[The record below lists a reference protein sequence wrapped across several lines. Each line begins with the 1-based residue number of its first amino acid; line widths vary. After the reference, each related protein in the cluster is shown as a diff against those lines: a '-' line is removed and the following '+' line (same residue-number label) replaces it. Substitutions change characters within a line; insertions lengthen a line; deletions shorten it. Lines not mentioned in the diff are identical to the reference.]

1 MARGPFD
8 PAFDE
13 LPAEIPVFPLAG
25 VLLLPGGRLPLN
37 IFEPRY
43 LAMTRDAI
51 KGDRIIGMIQ
61 PAELERPGHAPALQH
76 VGCAGRITAFSETDD
91 GRYLITLAG
100 IARFRVADELP
111 GQSGY
116 RRIRADFAPF
126 AQDMAENPSLELDR
140 ARLLR
145 ALKGF
150 FHQQGIKADWEQ
162 IERTTDSALI
172 TSLAM
177 VCPFEP
183 QEKQALLEAGTAT
196 ERGRVLTAL
205 IEMALLGGTGGGSS
219 GEAARH

>member
-8 PAFDE
+8 PAFEE

-61 PAELERPGHAPALQH
+61 PAEQERPGHPPALQR

-91 GRYLITLAG
+91 GRYLITLG
-100 IARFRVADELP
+100 GVARFRIAAELP
-111 GQSGY
+111 GVAGY
-116 RRIRADFAPF
+116 RWVRADFATF
-126 AQDMAENPSLELDR
+126 AEDMAENPSLELDR
-140 ARLLR
+140 ARLMR

-162 IERTTDSALI
+162 IERTSDAALI

-183 QEKQALLEAGTAT
+183 QEKQALLEAGNAT

-205 IEMALLGGTGGGSS
+205 IEMALLGGTGSGSS

>member
-1 MARGPFD
+1 MTRGPFD
-8 PAFDE
+8 PAFE
-13 LPAEIPVFPLAG
+13 ALPAEIPVFPLAG
-25 VLLLPGGRLPLN
+25 VLLLPGGKLPLN

-51 KGDRIIGMIQ
+51 KGERIIGMIQ
-61 PAELERPGHAPALQH
+61 PTELERPGHVPPLQQ
-76 VGCAGRITAFSETDD
+76 VGCAGRITAFSETED
-91 GRYLITLAG
+91 GRYLITLG
-100 IARFRVADELP
+100 GLARFRIAAELP
-111 GQSGY
+111 GVAGY
-116 RRIRADFAPF
+116 RRVRADFVPF
-126 AQDMAENPSLELDR
+126 AEDMAETPVLELDR

-162 IERTTDSALI
+162 IERTADAALI

-183 QEKQALLEAGTAT
+183 QEKQALLEAGSAT

-205 IEMALLGGTGGGSS
+205 IEMALLGGTGSGSS
-219 GEAARH
+219 GDAARH

>member
-1 MARGPFD
+1 MTRGPFD
-8 PAFDE
+8 PAFE
-13 LPAEIPVFPLAG
+13 ALPAEVPVFPLAG

-51 KGDRIIGMIQ
+51 KGERIIGMIQ
-61 PAELERPGHAPALQH
+61 SAELERPGHVSALQQ
-76 VGCAGRITAFSETDD
+76 VGGAGRITAFSETED
-91 GRYLITLAG
+91 GRYLITLG
-100 IARFRVADELP
+100 GLARFRIASELP
-111 GQSGY
+111 GVSGY
-116 RRIRADFAPF
+116 RRVQADFVPF
-126 AQDMAENPSLELDR
+126 AEDMADNPALELDR
-140 ARLLR
+140 TRLLR

-162 IERTTDSALI
+162 IERTADAALI

-205 IEMALLGGTGGGSS
+205 IEMALLGGTGSGSS

>member
-8 PAFDE
+8 PAFEE

-51 KGDRIIGMIQ
+51 RSERVIGMIQ
-61 PAELERPGHAPALQH
+61 PAEPERPGHAPALQQ

-91 GRYLITLAG
+91 GRYLITLG
-100 IARFRVADELP
+100 GLARFRIASELP
-111 GQSGY
+111 IVSGY
-116 RRIRADFAPF
+116 RRVQAEFAPF
-126 AQDMAENPSLELDR
+126 AEDMAENPALELDR
-140 ARLLR
+140 GRLLR

-150 FHQQGIKADWEQ
+150 FQQQGIKADWEQ
-162 IERTTDSALI
+162 IERTADAALI

-205 IEMALLGGTGGGSS
+205 IEMALLGGSGSGSS